1 MCVGAEYNLNKIKFG
16 KGFVAKAGAI
26 IGGRSTGFKDYNDL
40 KGLEIGDYVEVG
52 QNSVIMLGV
61 EKDTRLGNRVTV
73 GSQCTVGHDDEL
85 EDNVLI
91 SSHSM
96 LGGHVF
102 VGKNAVVA
110 LGVIVRNR
118 IKIGPGSFI
127 GMGSVV
133 VKDIPEN
140 VIAHGN
146 PCRVISRR
154 RKPISHYLRGMIP

>member
-1 MCVGAEYNLNKIKFG
+1 MNEIKIG
-16 KGFVAKAGAI
+16 KGFVAKSGSV

-40 KGLEIGDYVEVG
+40 KGLIIGDYVEVG

-61 EKDTRLGNRVTV
+61 ENPTRLGDGVTV
-73 GSQCTVGHDDEL
+73 GSQCTVGHDDDIR
-85 EDNVLI
+85 DNALV

-102 VGKNAVVA
+102 MGKNSVVA
-110 LGVIVRNR
+110 IGVIVRNR

-133 VKDIPEN
+133 VKDIPKN
-140 VIAHGN
+140 VIAYGN

-154 RKPISHYLRGMIP
+154 RKPISYYLRGMLP

>member
-1 MCVGAEYNLNKIKFG
+1 MNKIKIG
-16 KGFVAKAGAI
+16 KGFVAKSGSV

-61 EKDTRLGNRVTV
+61 EKPTRLRNNVTV
-73 GSQCTVGHDDEL
+73 GSQCTIGHDDDIQ
-85 EDNVLI
+85 DNALI

-110 LGVIVRNR
+110 LGVIVRNS
-118 IKIGPGSFI
+118 IKIGDGSFI

-140 VIAHGN
+140 VIANGN

-154 RKPISHYLRGMIP
+154 RKPISFYLRGMLP

>member
-1 MCVGAEYNLNKIKFG
+1 MMEVKIG
-16 KGFVAKAGAI
+16 KGLVIKHGAI
-26 IGGRSTGFKDYNDL
+26 IGGRSTGHSFYAEL

-52 QNSVIMLGV
+52 QNSVIMLGLENV
-61 EKDTRLGNRVTV
+61 TKIGNKVII
-73 GSQCTVGHDDEL
+73 GSQCTIGHDCIL
-85 EDNVLI
+85 EDNVMV

-102 VGKNAVVA
+102 MGKNSVVA

-118 IKIGPGSFI
+118 IRIGRGSFI
-127 GMGSVV
+127 GMGSNV

-140 VIAHGN
+140 VIAYGN

-154 RKPISHYLRGMIP
+154 RKPMSFYLRGLLP